1 MLAHNLLS
9 VGQLASSG
17 YLVEFEGDSCTIKD
31 RHTGCQLVNIQK
43 TKNNT
48 FPLEI
53 GRVGNIYVA
62 VNACENYLLWY
73 EHYGHLNLKD
83 MKLLNQRRMV
93 HGLPEIKCWDLCEAC
108 VYSKQSRESFPR
120 GRAWRATTK
129 LGLSPKDMLKCQG

>member
-53 GRVGNIYVA
+53 GRVGNINVV

-73 EHYGHLNLKD
+73 ERYGHLNLKD
-83 MKLLNQRRMV
+83 MKLLN
-93 HGLPEIKCWDLCEAC
+93 
-108 VYSKQSRESFPR
+108 
-120 GRAWRATTK
+120 
-129 LGLSPKDMLKCQG
+129 